1 MNSFFF
7 GKLQLYVIML
17 LFLFFLLS
25 FMFDSLFYFYK
36 NGMLI
41 GVVFMIILNS
51 ESEEYVLFFRVFS
64 LIELLSDRFFEVEFL
79 L

>member
-1 MNSFFF
+1 
-7 GKLQLYVIML
+7 ML

-25 FMFDSLFYFYK
+25 LMFESFFYFYK

-41 GVVFMIILNS
+41 GVVLMIFLNS
-51 ESEEYVLFFRVFS
+51 ESEEYVLFLRVFS
-64 LIELLSDRFFEVEFL
+64 LEELLSSRFFEVEFL